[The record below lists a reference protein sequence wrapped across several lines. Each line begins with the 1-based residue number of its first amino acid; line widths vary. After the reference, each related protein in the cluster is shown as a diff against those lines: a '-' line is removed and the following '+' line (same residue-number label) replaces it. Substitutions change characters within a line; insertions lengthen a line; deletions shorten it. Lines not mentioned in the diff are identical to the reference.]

1 MKGRMINVTRFFVQE
16 DIYSDESRSMI
27 HQDDITMILVYPP
40 GEIPL
45 QRFRTGAGAAAVA
58 DTGLFFYDILP
69 IEVYTQ
75 FKDQVE
81 IGDYILQVIKDEVG
95 HKIGILLKITNMF
108 GAWDTELVWRKGW
121 AAPESGDL
129 PAEVLASIQNKLANE
144 MSASA
149 LADGSVSATVAE
161 E

>member
-1 MKGRMINVTRFFVQE
+1 MKGRLITVTRFFVQE
-16 DIYSDESRSMI
+16 DIYSDESRTMI
-27 HQDDITMILVYPP
+27 HQDDIAMILVYPP

-45 QRFRTGAGAAAVA
+45 QRFRTGSGSAAVG

-69 IEVYTQ
+69 IEVYAQ

-81 IGDYILQVIKDEVG
+81 NGDYILQVIKDEVG
-95 HKIGILLKITNMF
+95 NKIGILLKITNMF

-129 PAEVLASIQNKLANE
+129 PAEVLAAIQIKLARE
-144 MSASA
+144 MSATVSA
-149 LADGSVSATVAE
+149 ATSVSAAIE
-161 E
+161 GA